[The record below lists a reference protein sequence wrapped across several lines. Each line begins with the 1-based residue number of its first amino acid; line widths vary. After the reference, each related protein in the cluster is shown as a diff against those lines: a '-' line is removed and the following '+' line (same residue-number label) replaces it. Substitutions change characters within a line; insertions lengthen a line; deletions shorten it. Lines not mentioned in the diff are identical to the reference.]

1 MELGHFGNIGVF
13 CGFPLTL
20 PARQLSLNVGLFA
33 AKIAKSDCVHI
44 NVVNCGKNMDQRIS
58 SVCSCFNTQLRA
70 GLGISSDDAIDEI
83 HDVKGCVV
91 DIDVVAVSSHWCN
104 RNGSIAKG
112 SDDSELTAH
121 VVRCRK
127 DVTEGRSAQNPT
139 SACGVG
145 HVVGQVRESASDQF
159 EVEWFGKV
167 GDALKHPA
175 SDVCGVDSSDIAWW
189 GHIGSEIKMTTRYRC
204 RRRPRFAQCGRI
216 LGVVIID
223 VTDETLEAEVL
234 NRSLTTPV
242 VVDLWAPWCG
252 PCKTL
257 GPMIEAA
264 VSATGGKVVLAKINV
279 DENPAASQ
287 AFKVQSIPAV
297 FAISGGKIVD
307 QFVGALPE
315 EKIIE
320 FVNGLIGPVELSP
333 IDVLREQGDE
343 ASLRQALELEPDNA
357 DVIIDLAELLAGD
370 DRGDEALEL
379 LSRIPETPETR
390 RIAAYVRS
398 GSGISSDE
406 QIEQRLEVLLG
417 HVKDND
423 DARQEFIDL
432 LELLGSEDPRTGSWR
447 KRLTTTL
454 F

>member
-1 MELGHFGNIGVF
+1 
-13 CGFPLTL
+13 
-20 PARQLSLNVGLFA
+20 
-33 AKIAKSDCVHI
+33 
-44 NVVNCGKNMDQRIS
+44 
-58 SVCSCFNTQLRA
+58 
-70 GLGISSDDAIDEI
+70 
-83 HDVKGCVV
+83 
-91 DIDVVAVSSHWCN
+91 
-104 RNGSIAKG
+104 
-112 SDDSELTAH
+112 
-121 VVRCRK
+121 
-127 DVTEGRSAQNPT
+127 
-139 SACGVG
+139 
-145 HVVGQVRESASDQF
+145 
-159 EVEWFGKV
+159 
-167 GDALKHPA
+167 
-175 SDVCGVDSSDIAWW
+175 
-189 GHIGSEIKMTTRYRC
+189 MTTRYRC

-343 ASLRQALELEPDNA
+343 SSLRQALELEPDNA

-417 HVKDND
+417 HVKGND